1 MERSTR
7 ENLNS
12 VGGVVFLFIRARGN
26 IFSWY
31 LGEVRKASA
40 ARVGSGVGGAALKSF
55 FFVLKNQ
62 QLEIYRFFLGGGE
75 QNNCASLIHCS
86 FCFFSD
92 LFVIHVTF
100 LRIFLICYCVLPPF
114 RFCWPSSGTIRGTQR
129 ENISKILE
137 ISFSA
142 FLDCFRAF

>member
-62 QLEIYRFFLGGGE
+62 QLEIYRFFWGGGGSRIIVPHLFIVPF
-75 QNNCASLIHCS
+75 AFFLTYSL
-86 FCFFSD
+86 FM
-92 LFVIHVTF
+92 
-100 LRIFLICYCVLPPF
+100 
-114 RFCWPSSGTIRGTQR
+114 
-129 ENISKILE
+129 
-137 ISFSA
+137 
-142 FLDCFRAF
+142 